1 MASALEHAG
10 DMATNAFIK
19 TKGLNGSTPTTRAK
33 AQAFTPVG
41 VVSEAAA
48 GGYRTVDAVIAAWIK
63 STTTSATL
71 FSNKT
76 FIGPG
81 YAYNA
86 SQKYAHYWAVD
97 FANGGNGESC
107 DD

>member
-10 DMATNAFIK
+10 DMASNAFVK
-19 TKGLNGSTPTTRAK
+19 TRGSDGSTPTTRAK
-33 AQAFTPVG
+33 AQGFAPNGT
-41 VVSEAAA
+41 VSEAAA
-48 GGYRTVDAVIAAWIK
+48 GGFKSADAVVAAWIK

-86 SQKYAHYWAVD
+86 SIKHAHYWAVD
-97 FANGGNGESC
+97 FASGSSEDC
-107 DD
+107 EE